1 MKKKHSDHKNMTIT
15 NVSYNLA
22 AQLNENSFLI
32 QKINGFEYRYLT
44 TILSF
49 NIFKMISILYM
60 DNRKVIARRED
71 HINHERII
79 FHNA

>member
-49 NIFKMISILYM
+49 NIFKMISILSFLL
-60 DNRKVIARRED
+60 NIWSIEKLLQE
-71 HINHERII
+71 EKII
-79 FHNA
+79 

>member
-1 MKKKHSDHKNMTIT
+1 MTIT

-49 NIFKMISILYM
+49 NIFKMISINIWSIEKLLQEE
-60 DNRKVIARRED
+60 K
-71 HINHERII
+71 II
-79 FHNA
+79 